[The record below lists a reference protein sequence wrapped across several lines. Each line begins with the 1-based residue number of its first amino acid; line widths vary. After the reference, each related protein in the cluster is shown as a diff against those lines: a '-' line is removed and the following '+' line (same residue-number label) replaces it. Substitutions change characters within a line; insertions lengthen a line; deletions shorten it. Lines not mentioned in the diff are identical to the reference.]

1 MTLKAEA
8 HLAMARILLAVVL
21 AWVTACVDS
30 AGPLSRVDPL
40 PGIVVSPPVAESNGT
55 PTSRLGSA
63 PLDDGSLVY
72 VSLVPGSV
80 PGGQQAMIRNQST
93 GSSVPTAVVNGG
105 FDPVAIPGSIGDT
118 LLVEVSRSAGGI
130 QCAD

>member
-1 MTLKAEA
+1 
-8 HLAMARILLAVVL
+8 
-21 AWVTACVDS
+21 
-30 AGPLSRVDPL
+30 
-40 PGIVVSPPVAESNGT
+40 
-55 PTSRLGSA
+55 
-63 PLDDGSLVY
+63 
-72 VSLVPGSV
+72 
-80 PGGQQAMIRNQST
+80 MIRNQST